1 MCIRDRPY
9 TAHIFSGKDVS
20 PKLRDISL
28 NYIPKEQY
36 TNQKIP
42 DSVVALGHRRLSII
56 DLSPYGHQPMC
67 DSSSR
72 YWIVFNGEVYN
83 YKEIREDLEILGHH
97 FVSGTDTEVILNAYK
112 HWGKDCLNRFNGM
125 WTFIILDTKN

>member
-1 MCIRDRPY
+1 MCGIAALISLNRPSSHLHCINLMTDVIKHRGPDDEGFIFFSKSNQSSKEQPY

-42 DSVVALGHRRLSII
+42 DSVVALGHCRLSII
-56 DLSPYGHQPMC
+56 DLSSYGH
-67 DSSSR
+67 
-72 YWIVFNGEVYN
+72 
-83 YKEIREDLEILGHH
+83 
-97 FVSGTDTEVILNAYK
+97 
-112 HWGKDCLNRFNGM
+112 
-125 WTFIILDTKN
+125 